1 MAQGELRSVR
11 WPRFTLRDG
20 VMFSAGAIIGVVW
33 FLAFSNLVYESPTVL
48 PECPAPKTVRPK

>member
-1 MAQGELRSVR
+1 MR